1 MEEKEYFDKYEE
13 RLIEQLVKVCAE
25 RNALGDREI
34 EVEEAL
40 AEWNAMA
47 PEYMADAVSQINSY
61 PAYTL
66 ALAGYIGMAVARGW
80 DENWE
85 QSHPFI
91 YRALCGP
98 QGFDYADEHI
108 LQSVLGY
115 SLESNE
121 ALAREATLR
130 ACAHTAMSQI
140 RHEEVEGQ
148 TSKALYILARSARA
162 MFRAGLSIELHTRG
176 YRYERVVIDL
186 PQNPGEPT
194 LN

>member
-13 RLIEQLVKVCAE
+13 QLMEQLVKVCSE
-25 RNALGDREI
+25 RNALDGREI
-34 EVEEAL
+34 EVEEAV

-85 QSHPFI
+85 QSCPFI

-98 QGFDYADEHI
+98 QGFDYGDEHI
-108 LQSVLGY
+108 LQAVLGY

-121 ALAREATLR
+121 ALSREATLR
-130 ACAHTAMSQI
+130 ACAHTAMAQI

-162 MFRAGLSIELHTRG
+162 MFRAGLSIELHARG
-176 YRYERVVIDL
+176 YHYERMVVEL
-186 PQNPGEPT
+186 PEQPT
-194 LN
+194 N

>member
-1 MEEKEYFDKYEE
+1 MLDKVYLENFE
-13 RLIEQLVKVCAE
+13 SRITDELLRLCKQYGVLDGTLLATDDITA
-25 RNALGDREI
+25 RWDAL
-34 EVEEAL
+34 
-40 AEWNAMA
+40 A

-80 DENWE
+80 DEDWE
-85 QSHPFI
+85 RSCPFI

-98 QGFDYADEHI
+98 QGFDYGDEHI

-121 ALAREATLR
+121 ALLRESALR

-162 MFRAGLSIELHTRG
+162 MFRAGLSIELHARG
-176 YRYERVVIDL
+176 YRYQRMIVDL
-186 PQNPGEPT
+186 PQNPAEQA
-194 LN
+194 N

>member
-13 RLIEQLVKVCAE
+13 RLIEQLVKVCSE
-25 RNALGDREI
+25 RGALGDREI

-40 AEWNAMA
+40 TEWNSMA
-47 PEYMADAVSQINSY
+47 PEYMTDAVTQINSY
-61 PAYTL
+61 PAFTL
-66 ALAGYIGMAVARGW
+66 AVAGYVGMAVARGW

-85 QSHPFI
+85 KSVPFI

-108 LQSVLGY
+108 LQVVLGY
-115 SLESNE
+115 TLESGE
-121 ALAREATLR
+121 ARFREDILR

-162 MFRAGLSIELHTRG
+162 MFRIGLSIELHSRG
-176 YRYERVVIDL
+176 YRYERMVI
-186 PQNPGEPT
+186 PMPT
-194 LN
+194 SEQAN

>member
-1 MEEKEYFDKYEE
+1 MEEKEYFDKYED
-13 RLIEQLVKVCAE
+13 RLIEQLVAVCTE
-25 RNALGDREI
+25 RGVLAGKEI
-34 EVEEAL
+34 EVEETL

-66 ALAGYIGMAVARGW
+66 ALAGFIGMAVARGW
-80 DENWE
+80 DEDWE
-85 QSHPFI
+85 RSCPFI

-98 QGFDYADEHI
+98 QGFDYGDEHI

-121 ALAREATLR
+121 ALLRESALR

-162 MFRAGLSIELHTRG
+162 MFRAGLSIELHARG
-176 YRYERVVIDL
+176 YRYQRMIVDL
-186 PQNPGEPT
+186 HQNPAEQA
-194 LN
+194 N